1 VTTTDNPVF
10 IMDDLRF
17 EVPLYTVSEAANVVD
32 VPRST
37 LYNWAK
43 GYKRRSKNGSDVISD
58 PMITCFE
65 AEQRREPTI
74 PFVGVAEALVLAAVR
89 NSGVPMQ
96 RVRPALKVL
105 KAKIGIDHALASR
118 RLYTDGAEV
127 LFDYAQR
134 HGTSGIGRA
143 VRELVVVRNGQGVF
157 AKAVEEY
164 LQLITYADDGYAS
177 LIRLPAYKRATVV
190 ADPERSFG
198 MPIFAQ
204 GACRV
209 EDVLGLFWAGETTRG
224 VSEEFGV
231 PIHDFEDA
239 LRVSLRAHKRGTV
252 VADSECSSGMP
263 IFAQGACQVEDA
275 LERFRAG
282 ETIRG
287 VSEEFRVPIHDIEDA
302 VRVASLRA
310 A

>member
-1 VTTTDNPVF
+1 MTTTENPVF

-17 EVPLYTVSEAANVVD
+17 EVPLYTIAEAANIVD

-37 LYNWAK
+37 FYNWAK
-43 GYKRRSKNGSDVISD
+43 GYKRRYKSKPDVISD
-58 PMITCFE
+58 PMITCLE
-65 AEQRREPTI
+65 AEHRREPTI

-105 KAKIGIDHALASR
+105 KAKIGIDYALASR
-118 RLYTDGAEV
+118 RLYTDGTEM

-134 HGTSGIGRA
+134 RDTSGT
-143 VRELVVVRNGQGVF
+143 VQELVVVRNDQRVF
-157 AKAVEEY
+157 SEAVEEY

-190 ADPERSFG
+190 ADPKRSFG

-209 EDVLGLFWAGETTRG
+209 EDVLERFWSGETILG
-224 VSEEFGV
+224 VSEEFHV
-231 PIHDFEDA
+231 PTHDIEDA
-239 LRVSLRAHKRGTV
+239 LRV
-252 VADSECSSGMP
+252 
-263 IFAQGACQVEDA
+263 
-275 LERFRAG
+275 
-282 ETIRG
+282 
-287 VSEEFRVPIHDIEDA
+287 
-302 VRVASLRA
+302 ASYQA